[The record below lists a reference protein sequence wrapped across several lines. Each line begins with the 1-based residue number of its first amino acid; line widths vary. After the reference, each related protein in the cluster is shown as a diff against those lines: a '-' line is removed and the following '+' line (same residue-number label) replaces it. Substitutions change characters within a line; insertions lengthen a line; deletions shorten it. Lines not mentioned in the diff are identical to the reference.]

1 MFKKWLN
8 KIERPL
14 RVYCPNIYTESSLEE
29 VQCHNSL
36 GTFNVEGLPFEPVLS
51 DVSLN
56 IWYTFGTDKSFQ

>member
-1 MFKKWLN
+1 MFSLVKRLILKLSDLLELTVL
-8 KIERPL
+8 I
-14 RVYCPNIYTESSLEE
+14 YIYTVSSLEE

-56 IWYTFGTDKSFQ
+56 I